1 MGICILYNCTYL
13 AIFSEVSIMEIAGYL
28 AAILIGLSL
37 GLIGGGGSILTVP
50 VFVYLMHVHPV
61 LATTYSLFVV
71 GSCSLVG
78 GARAYSKG
86 LIDYGVVLYFGLS
99 SLLAVLLVRS
109 LLLPHIPDELFTVG
123 NFTVT
128 KGVFLM
134 VLFALLMLAA
144 AVSMIRSNK
153 NHLNVV
159 TERNRSRLLL
169 QGFLVGAVTGLL
181 GAGGGFLII
190 PALVIVNRL
199 PMKTA
204 VGSSLTIMA
213 ISSFVGFFSTLSHY
227 TINWGQ
233 LLLFTA
239 IAVLGIFTG
248 TALSERIPGA
258 ALRRGFG
265 WFVMVV
271 GVFILIRE
279 LFLH

>member
-1 MGICILYNCTYL
+1 
-13 AIFSEVSIMEIAGYL
+13 MEIAGYL
-28 AAILIGLSL
+28 AAILIGVSL

-78 GARAYSKG
+78 GARAYFNR
-86 LIDYGVVLYFGLS
+86 LIDYRVVLYFGLS
-99 SLLAVLLVRS
+99 SVVAVFLVRRFV
-109 LLLPHIPDELFTVG
+109 LPFIPEHLFTVG
-123 NFTVT
+123 GINIT

-134 VLFALLMLAA
+134 VLFAVLMLAA
-144 AVSMIRSNK
+144 AVSMIRNNK
-153 NHLNVV
+153 KQPDPDATQN
-159 TERNRSRLLL
+159 RNLLVL
-169 QGFLVGAVTGLL
+169 QGFAIGAVTGLL

-190 PALVIVNRL
+190 PALVIFNKL

-213 ISSFVGFFSTLSHY
+213 ISSFFGFFSTVSYY

-239 IAVLGIFTG
+239 IAVLGIFAG
-248 TALSERIPGA
+248 TALSEKIPGT
-258 ALRRGFG
+258 ALRKAFG
-265 WFVMVV
+265 WLVLVV
-271 GVFILIRE
+271 GIFIIVRE
-279 LFLH
+279 LFWV